1 MNSGSPTLATDC
13 VIFKDDGLVLI
24 RRGIP
29 PFEGQLALPGGGVEV
44 GETVEEAC
52 KREVKE
58 ETSLDV
64 DNLQLVGVY
73 SDPKRDPRG
82 HVVSIVFLAREVQG
96 ELKAG
101 DDASDVSIVSD
112 WEKEDLAFDHG
123 EILGD
128 AMKIKSTSY
137 S

>member
-1 MNSGSPTLATDC
+1 MNSASPKLAVDC

-29 PFEGQLALPGGGVEV
+29 PFEGQLALPGGGVEI
-44 GETVEEAC
+44 GETVEQAC

-64 DNLQLVGVY
+64 SDLELLGVY
-73 SDPKRDPRG
+73 SAPNRDPRG
-82 HVVSIVFLAREVQG
+82 HVVSIVFVAKGIQG

-101 DDASDVSIVSD
+101 DDAADACVVKN
-112 WEKEDLAFDHG
+112 WEKEDLAFDHR
-123 EILGD
+123 EIISD
-128 AMKIKSTSY
+128 AVKNNG
-137 S
+137 